1 MRAGILLLPCYAA
14 FSGQAGVPPPQL
26 RRASSRLLQDITR
39 PARGTRGTADGE
51 VVTGPALL
59 SAEELVAE
67 RPGPRVEVREVIDSM
82 MAAVHRDFLN
92 TPEHPYLGCE
102 VAMRFLSSTHQA
114 ASFEKQNEK
123 HELESTNV
131 DYSCFSFLLKRDPAD
146 RCSAC
151 PSS

>member
-1 MRAGILLLPCYAA
+1 M
-14 FSGQAGVPPPQL
+14 
-26 RRASSRLLQDITR
+26 
-39 PARGTRGTADGE
+39 
-51 VVTGPALL
+51 
-59 SAEELVAE
+59 AEP
-67 RPGPRVEVREVIDSM
+67 PGPRVEVREVIDSM

-131 DYSCFSFLLKRDPAD
+131 DYSCFLFY
-146 RCSAC
+146 
-151 PSS
+151 